1 MIQLFFRI
9 TISPPDMLAGACIPL
24 LPMVPPLKELIVRY
38 PLLAALSFGYLP
50 IACRTLSMRTVLKE
64 VLISAIWA
72 SYKFPPFETQF
83 LISLNPVIIG
93 FSPEP

>member
-38 PLLAALSFGYLP
+38 PPLFALSFGYLP
-50 IACRTLSMRTVLKE
+50 IAWRTSSTRTVFKE
-64 VLISAIWA
+64 LFISGICA
-72 SYKFPPFETQF
+72 SYIFPPKETQF
-83 LISLNPVIIG
+83 VISLNPVNIG
-93 FSPEP
+93 FSPDP